1 MIGTNRRFLL
11 VQPGYQGH
19 IPGMVDPREFWA
31 SKIVRTGGY
40 IPGYAGHVA
49 GLQAEG
55 LIGSSFGQL
64 TTNARLGLAEE
75 VDGKTEFQ
83 IAFEHPKTIAKVKA
97 RSVTVGKPRY
107 NYLKASDEEILAY
120 ANQFLKPLK
129 ENNQN
134 NQSHNLENS
143 QNLENFQLAE
153 NADNEE
159 TVDDFK
165 TANILKEKRN
175 PSNLFRLKKVKDRK
189 DKHFYVPK
197 NLKPPINFIQE
208 AIPGYAGHR
217 RKMISENIYGLTFAD
232 SEDVALKFV
241 KQETLIKQGTIAA
254 HEHLMFEKTGKI
266 TY

>member
-19 IPGMVDPREFWA
+19 IPGMIDPREFWA

-64 TTNARLGLAEE
+64 TTNARLGLVEE

-83 IAFEHPKTIAKVKA
+83 IAFEHPKNIAKVKA
-97 RSVTVGKPRY
+97 KSVTVGKPRY
-107 NYLKASDEEILAY
+107 NYLKATDEEIFAY

-129 ENNQN
+129 EDIQTNDT
-134 NQSHNLENS
+134 
-143 QNLENFQLAE
+143 QNLERNQNCENFQVEDNVETAE
-153 NADNEE
+153 
-159 TVDDFK
+159 DFK
-165 TANILKEKRN
+165 APNTLTEKRN
-175 PSNLFRLKKVKDRK
+175 PSNLFRLKKLKDRK
-189 DKHFYVPK
+189 DRNFFMSK

-217 RKMISENIYGLTFAD
+217 RKIISENIYGLTFAD
-232 SEDVALKFV
+232 SEDVALQFV
-241 KQETLIKQGTIAA
+241 GQEKLIKHGTVAA
-254 HEHLMFEKTGKI
+254 HEQMMFEKTGKI
-266 TY
+266 THQG